1 MELEEGGEHLAWGRK
16 TPFHLP
22 GSRGEGMVPCAR
34 VPVRKSWEF
43 KEADK
48 LASFKVSWG
57 EGGVVSK
64 QSRDLQG
71 PLLTEGPVEGRK
83 LECASIIY

>member
-1 MELEEGGEHLAWGRK
+1 MYKEGPLMELEEGGEHLAWGRK

-57 EGGVVSK
+57 EGGWFP
-64 QSRDLQG
+64 SRIEICRG
-71 PLLTEGPVEGRK
+71 H
-83 LECASIIY
+83 C